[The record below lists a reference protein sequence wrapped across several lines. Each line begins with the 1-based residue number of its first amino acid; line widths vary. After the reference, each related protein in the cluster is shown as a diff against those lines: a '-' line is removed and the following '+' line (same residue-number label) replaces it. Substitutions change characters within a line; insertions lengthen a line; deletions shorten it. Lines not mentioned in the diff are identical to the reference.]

1 MFDSMRRMAVR
12 SRLFESTSYQ
22 TLLLTLERDGRQ
34 WVNVRRGSAY
44 GRIVG
49 DEQETR
55 NMDSGCQYRL
65 PIFSQSIRE
74 KVQANWKRPW
84 GLEASLGIHVESA
97 LVRGRS
103 LMPSDRN
110 TRLDTR
116 GQSRLDKRWT
126 SHLTCSH
133 HPHEVFTTL
142 A

>member
-1 MFDSMRRMAVR
+1 MDGQVNMFDSMRRMAAR
-12 SRLFESTSYQ
+12 SRLFGSTSYQ
-22 TLLLTLERDGRQ
+22 TLLLTLERDDKQ
-34 WVNVRRGSAY
+34 WVNVRGGSAY

-65 PIFSQSIRE
+65 P
-74 KVQANWKRPW
+74 
-84 GLEASLGIHVESA
+84 
-97 LVRGRS
+97 VRGRS

-126 SHLTCSH
+126 SHLTSSH
-133 HPHEVFTTL
+133 HPHEVFTPL